1 MNARN
6 KPFLAIT
13 AAVALLSAGG
23 AFAQEATHDY
33 DRSPALHSGATRAQ
47 VVADTAAFRA
57 SGELPSYSLEWSVAP
72 QRFSPTESRAQ
83 VNAETVNALKANE
96 VVSDGE
102 VYNASPRGRSA

>member
-6 KPFLAIT
+6 KPFLAT
-13 AAVALLSAGG
+13 VAAVALLSAGG

-33 DRSPALHSGATRAQ
+33 DRSPALHSDTTRAQ

-57 SGELPSYSLEWSVAP
+57 SGELPSYSLEWSVTP

-83 VNAETVNALKANE
+83 VDAETVSALKAHA

-102 VYNASPRGRSA
+102 VYIASRRDRSA